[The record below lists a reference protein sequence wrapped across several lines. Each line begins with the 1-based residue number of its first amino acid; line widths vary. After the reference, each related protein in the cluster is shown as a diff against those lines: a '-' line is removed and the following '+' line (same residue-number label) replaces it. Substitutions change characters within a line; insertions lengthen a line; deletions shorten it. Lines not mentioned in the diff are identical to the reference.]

1 MIMGVLACDR
11 SGCENI
17 MCDKYSI
24 DLGYICW
31 ECYNELV
38 SSGGNPKEFMDSTKE
53 YNAPYDY
60 EKIFID
66 R

>member
-1 MIMGVLACDR
+1 MGVLACDR
-11 SGCENI
+11 TSCENI
-17 MCDKYSI
+17 MCDKYSPI
-24 DLGYICW
+24 FGYICW

-38 SSGGNPKEFMDSTKE
+38 SSGANPAEFMNMRKE
-53 YNAPYDY
+53 YNPPYDY